1 MSSSSSSNLI
11 WTSSKYPLHSTT
23 GSRPSV
29 LTGDVA
35 HSGIALRC
43 KPAIDAGG
51 FIEVT
56 SMINV
61 RRRMAQRRP
70 RGRSGHAAAIATLA
84 IALGLANADARSASI
99 VQPDLRIEKIGAV
112 TQGVPAQ
119 MVFGPD
125 HRLYVS
131 LANLDASRPNA
142 ASVVSFGYDP
152 TANLAGER
160 AAAATGGA
168 IGVAFGPVTLGNYG
182 ERGAI
187 TTTGMYLTDTARNG
201 NANLRVLTANATGFY
216 GGFGGTNTVIAAN
229 IPAGFHEADQ
239 LLVKR
244 NRDGS
249 SSLFVGS
256 ACARQMASW
265 TIHQPGARATRRGAA
280 RSPGLRISN
289 ASTARWSIQPGS
301 A

>member
-1 MSSSSSSNLI
+1 
-11 WTSSKYPLHSTT
+11 
-23 GSRPSV
+23 
-29 LTGDVA
+29 
-35 HSGIALRC
+35 
-43 KPAIDAGG
+43 
-51 FIEVT
+51 
-56 SMINV
+56 MINV

-152 TANLAGER
+152 AENLAGER
-160 AAAATGGA
+160 VAAATGGA

-201 NANLRVLTANATGFY
+201 NANLRVLTSNAAGFY
-216 GGFGGTNTVIAAN
+216 GGSAVRI
-229 IPAGFHEADQ
+229 
-239 LLVKR
+239 R
-244 NRDGS
+244 
-249 SSLFVGS
+249 SSLRTFRRAFMKPISCWSS
-256 ACARQMASW
+256 A
-265 TIHQPGARATRRGAA
+265 IATAA
-280 RSPGLRISN
+280 RLCSWDRRAHDRWRHGLSTSREPARPGVGRHDLLD
-289 ASTARWSIQPGS
+289 
-301 A
+301 